1 MREICPSRSGV
12 RRIACG
18 WHQVWDSGDNV
29 ETWLGDNRQ
38 QGSTLLVVV
47 VVLQLPTNQPTHSH
61 LPNFR
66 GSWNCHFSSWLSD
79 NGLVVASLL
88 LTPYLASHKTYEVN
102 TVPGGRVCGT
112 AGPTIAKSQPA
123 WILIKFFG
131 QWDHIL
137 KLFCSRNQTFVL
149 FSSQFNA
156 LVSWIL

>member
-1 MREICPSRSGV
+1 MWSEEDCLWMTPSLRQRRQCGDMAWWQQATGQHTAGSG
-12 RRIACG
+12 
-18 WHQVWDSGDNV
+18 SGA
-29 ETWLGDNRQ
+29 TA
-38 QGSTLLVVV
+38 
-47 VVLQLPTNQPTHSH
+47 TNQPTHSH
-61 LPNFR
+61 LTNFG

-102 TVPGGRVCGT
+102 TVLSGRGCGA